1 MSKYFKILLLLIFS
15 LATYAQ
21 PTLVYDDMVYDE
33 NIKTPILY
41 LKSGENNQMLN
52 PAVSALNQIHS
63 LYCEFDELTNQ
74 VGSYYYKIINC
85 NMDWTPNNL
94 IDSEFLKEFMNEQL
108 ITTYNI
114 SFNTR
119 EKYVHYNFL
128 LPKVKLSGN
137 YLLVVY
143 RNGNADEIV
152 FSKRYIVY
160 EDKISL
166 NVEPKISAGVSER
179 YTHQQIDFW
188 VTYESYPYIFNPKE
202 EVKAIVRQNYRW
214 DNMLD
219 LKPLYVKENERIL
232 DYRFFDL
239 ENNFA
244 GGKEFRFFDTRKV
257 YTNSMNIDHVEFS
270 PSEINVFLMP
280 EKERNTLNYLFNMDA
295 NGRFVIANNELG
307 AVFQDPDYV
316 TVNFDLKAS
325 LQFGDVYVLGAIN
338 NYKPNPKF
346 KMTYDGTTQS
356 YKLKTKLKMGYY
368 NYIYGV
374 LNRKTGKFD
383 EVSIEGSSNQ
393 TENDYEVIIY
403 HRPIGTRSDLVI
415 GYYLLKYNGNQ

>member
-1 MSKYFKILLLLIFS
+1 MLKYQKIIVILIFS
-15 LATYAQ
+15 TQLFAQ
-21 PTLVYDDMVYDE
+21 PTLIYEDEIYDS
-33 NIKTPILY
+33 NIKTTLLY
-41 LKSGENNQMLN
+41 LKTGENNQMLN
-52 PAVSALNQIHS
+52 PAVSALNQIYP
-63 LYCEFDELTNQ
+63 LYCEFDEISDK
-74 VGSYYYKIINC
+74 VGSFYYKIINC

-94 IDSEFLKEFMNEQL
+94 IDSEFLRDFMNDQL
-108 ITTYNI
+108 ITTYNL

-119 EKYVHYNFL
+119 EKYVHYNFT

-152 FSKRYIVY
+152 FSKRYIIY
-160 EDKISL
+160 EDRISL
-166 NVEPKISAGVSER
+166 NVEPKLSTGISER
-179 YTHQQIDFW
+179 YTHQQIDFLL
-188 VTYESYPYIFNPKE
+188 TYNDYPFIFNPKQ
-202 EVKAIVRQNYRW
+202 EVKAIIRQNYRW
-214 DNMLD
+214 DNLLD
-219 LKPLYVKENERIL
+219 LKPLYIKENERIL

-239 ENNFA
+239 ENNFP

-257 YTNSMNIDHVEFS
+257 YTNSMNIDHVDFS
-270 PSEINVFLMP
+270 PTEVNVYLMR
-280 EKERNTLNYLFNMDA
+280 EKERNTLNYLFNIDA

-316 TVNFDLKAS
+316 NVNFDLKAS

-338 NYKPNPKF
+338 NYKPNDKF
-346 KMTYDGTTQS
+346 KMSYDGTTES

-383 EVSIEGSSNQ
+383 EISIEGSSNL

>member
-1 MSKYFKILLLLIFS
+1 MLKYQKIIVLLIFS
-15 LATYAQ
+15 TQLFAQ
-21 PTLVYDDMVYDE
+21 PTLVYDDEIYDS
-33 NIKTPILY
+33 NIRTTLLY
-41 LKSGENNQMLN
+41 LKTGENNQMLN
-52 PAVSALNQIHS
+52 PAVSALNQIYP
-63 LYCEFDELTNQ
+63 LYCEFDEISDK
-74 VGSYYYKIINC
+74 VGSFYYKIINC

-94 IDSEFLKEFMNEQL
+94 IDSEFLKEFMNDQL
-108 ITTYNI
+108 ITTYNL

-119 EKYVHYNFL
+119 EKYVHYNFT

-152 FSKRYIVY
+152 FSKRYIIY
-160 EDKISL
+160 EDRISL
-166 NVEPKISAGVSER
+166 NVEPKLSTGISER
-179 YTHQQIDFW
+179 YTHQQIDFLL
-188 VTYESYPYIFNPKE
+188 TYNDYPFIFNPKQ
-202 EVKAIVRQNYRW
+202 EVKAIIRQNYRW
-214 DNMLD
+214 DNLLD
-219 LKPLYVKENERIL
+219 LKPLYIKENERIL

-239 ENNFA
+239 ENNFP

-257 YTNSMNIDHVEFS
+257 YSNSMNIDHVDFTPTEV
-270 PSEINVFLMP
+270 NVYLMR
-280 EKERNTLNYLFNMDA
+280 EKERNTLNYLFNIDA

-307 AVFQDPDYV
+307 AIFQDPDYV
-316 TVNFDLKAS
+316 NVNFDLKAS
-325 LQFGDVYVLGAIN
+325 LQFGDVYVLGAVN
-338 NYKPNPKF
+338 NYKPNDKF
-346 KMTYDGTTQS
+346 KMSYDGTTES

-383 EVSIEGSSNQ
+383 EISIEGSSNL

>member
-1 MSKYFKILLLLIFS
+1 MLKHQKIIVLLIFS
-15 LATYAQ
+15 TQLFAQ
-21 PTLVYDDMVYDE
+21 PTLVYDDEIYDS
-33 NIKTPILY
+33 NIRTTLLY
-41 LKSGENNQMLN
+41 LKTGENNQMLN
-52 PAVSALNQIHS
+52 PAVSALNQIYP
-63 LYCEFDELTNQ
+63 LYCEFDEISDK
-74 VGSYYYKIINC
+74 VGSFYYKIINC

-94 IDSEFLKEFMNEQL
+94 IDSEFLKEFMNDQL
-108 ITTYNI
+108 ITTYNL

-119 EKYVHYNFL
+119 EKYVHYNFT

-152 FSKRYIVY
+152 FSKRYIIY
-160 EDKISL
+160 EDRISL
-166 NVEPKISAGVSER
+166 NVEPKLSTGISER
-179 YTHQQIDFW
+179 YTHQQIDFLL
-188 VTYESYPYIFNPKE
+188 TYNDYPFIFNPKQ
-202 EVKAIVRQNYRW
+202 EVKAIIRQNYRW
-214 DNMLD
+214 DNLLD
-219 LKPLYVKENERIL
+219 LKPLYIKENERIL

-239 ENNFA
+239 ENNFP
-244 GGKEFRFFDTRKV
+244 GGKEFRFFDTRKI
-257 YTNSMNIDHVEFS
+257 YSNSMNIDHVDFTPTEV
-270 PSEINVFLMP
+270 NVYLMR
-280 EKERNTLNYLFNMDA
+280 EKERNTLNYLFNIDA

-307 AVFQDPDYV
+307 AIFQDPDYV
-316 TVNFDLKAS
+316 NVNFDLKAS

-338 NYKPNPKF
+338 NYKPNDKF
-346 KMTYDGTTQS
+346 KMSYDGTTES

-383 EVSIEGSSNQ
+383 EISIEGSSNL

>member
-1 MSKYFKILLLLIFS
+1 MLKHQKIIVLLIFS
-15 LATYAQ
+15 TQLFAQ
-21 PTLVYDDMVYDE
+21 PTLVYDDEIYDS
-33 NIKTPILY
+33 NIRTTLLY
-41 LKSGENNQMLN
+41 LKTGENNQMLN
-52 PAVSALNQIHS
+52 PAVSALNQIYP
-63 LYCEFDELTNQ
+63 LYCEFDEISDK
-74 VGSYYYKIINC
+74 VGSFYYKIINC

-94 IDSEFLKEFMNEQL
+94 IDSEFLKEFMNDQL
-108 ITTYNI
+108 ITTYNL

-119 EKYVHYNFL
+119 EKYVHYNFT

-152 FSKRYIVY
+152 FSKRYIIY
-160 EDKISL
+160 EDRISL
-166 NVEPKISAGVSER
+166 NVEPKLSTGISER
-179 YTHQQIDFW
+179 YTHQQIDFLL
-188 VTYESYPYIFNPKE
+188 TYNDYPFIFNPKQ
-202 EVKAIVRQNYRW
+202 EVKAIIRQNYRW
-214 DNMLD
+214 DNLLD
-219 LKPLYVKENERIL
+219 LKPLYIKENERIL

-239 ENNFA
+239 ENNFP

-257 YTNSMNIDHVEFS
+257 YSNSMNIDHVDFTPTEV
-270 PSEINVFLMP
+270 NVYLMR
-280 EKERNTLNYLFNMDA
+280 EKERNTLNYLFNIDA

-307 AVFQDPDYV
+307 AIFQDPDYV
-316 TVNFDLKAS
+316 NVNFDLKAS

-338 NYKPNPKF
+338 NYKPNDKF
-346 KMTYDGTTQS
+346 KMFYDGTTES

-383 EVSIEGSSNQ
+383 EISIEGSSNL